1 MKPLLTNAK
10 YVYKHGGSSL
20 SLYSRAG
27 SRCEGQLKC
36 ADDGRDWTALIFKRS
51 NRKIKKENEKT
62 RQSGPFCERGIYT
75 QQFSSTQQH
84 VLYIYPPKKRMD
96 NKQSVKKPGESPGR
110 QQFFSAEDQQPQLTA
125 SSEFLDSK
133 FNRHQEP
140 WPLPFEKKR
149 ASLLLYIISSAVFG
163 CCLARS
169 LASQNILHSSG
180 F

>member
-1 MKPLLTNAK
+1 MKRP
-10 YVYKHGGSSL
+10 V
-20 SLYSRAG
+20 RV
-27 SRCEGQLKC
+27 
-36 ADDGRDWTALIFKRS
+36 
-51 NRKIKKENEKT
+51 
-62 RQSGPFCERGIYT
+62 GPFVSGAYT
-75 QQFSSTQQH
+75 HSSSAAHSSTSYT
-84 VLYIYPPKKRMD
+84 YIPPKKRMD

-110 QQFFSAEDQQPQLTA
+110 SSSFFSAEDQQPQLTA

-149 ASLLLYIISSAVFG
+149 ASLQLYIISSAVFG

>member
-1 MKPLLTNAK
+1 MKRP
-10 YVYKHGGSSL
+10 V
-20 SLYSRAG
+20 RV
-27 SRCEGQLKC
+27 
-36 ADDGRDWTALIFKRS
+36 
-51 NRKIKKENEKT
+51 
-62 RQSGPFCERGIYT
+62 GPFVSGAYT
-75 QQFSSTQQH
+75 HSSSAAHSSTSYT
-84 VLYIYPPKKRMD
+84 YIPPKKRMD

-110 QQFFSAEDQQPQLTA
+110 SSSFSRRKTSNLMQLTA

-149 ASLLLYIISSAVFG
+149 ASLQLYIISSAVFG